1 MTSPPPSRPRILL
14 VGCHGRLGQHVLAR
28 LLPSCDVLG
37 VGVEAASFVDAPG
50 FRYLQLDSVAA
61 AAWLKAVESFQPE
74 AVLNAG
80 AYTQVDLAEREREA
94 CWRANVDLP
103 RALLAVCRAHGAW
116 LGQVSTDYVFD
127 GTRGPYDVHDT
138 PAPRGVY
145 AASKL
150 AAENLVRGSGLP
162 AAVVRTIVLFGRGRN
177 LKPDFFEWAA
187 GELVAGR
194 SIRVVTDQ
202 VGNCCRAADL
212 AFALDR
218 ARELRTTGLLH
229 VGARGSLSRHAMAR
243 ALARRLGVD
252 EELVRPVTTADLGQA
267 APRPLRGGLRLE
279 ASEEI
284 LGLRFPSIGEAL
296 AAWTAGDETPLARL
310 VEERTAS

>member
-1 MTSPPPSRPRILL
+1 MTPAPPSRPRILL
-14 VGCHGRLGQHVLAR
+14 VGCHGRLGQALLAR
-28 LLPSCDVLG
+28 LLPGCEVLG
-37 VGVEAASFVDAPG
+37 VGVEPEALLAAPG
-50 FRYLQLDSVAA
+50 FRYLRVEGVAA
-61 AAWLKAVESFQPE
+61 GDWLRAVEAFRPQ
-74 AVLNAG
+74 AVFNAA

-94 CWRANVDLP
+94 CWRLNVDLP

-127 GTRGPYDVHDT
+127 GSRGPYEVHDA
-138 PAPRGVY
+138 PSPRGVY
-145 AASKL
+145 ASSKL

-162 AAVVRTIVLFGRGRN
+162 AAVVRTIVLFGRGRG

-187 GELVAGR
+187 GELAAGR
-194 SIRVVTDQ
+194 EIRVVTDQ
-202 VGNCCRAADL
+202 VGNCCRSADL
-212 AFALDR
+212 ALALER
-218 ARELRTTGLLH
+218 AWRLGATGLLH
-229 VGARGSLSRHAMAR
+229 AAARGSLSRYAMAR

-252 EELVRPVTTADLGQA
+252 EERVRPVTTAELGQA

-296 AAWTAGDETPLARL
+296 AAWVNRDETPLARL
-310 VEERTAS
+310 AEERTAP

>member
-1 MTSPPPSRPRILL
+1 
-14 VGCHGRLGQHVLAR
+14 VGCHGRLGQALLAR
-28 LLPSCDVLG
+28 LLPAAEVLG
-37 VGVEAASFVDAPG
+37 VGLEPESFVAAPG
-50 FRYLQLDSVAA
+50 FRYQQVDGVAA
-61 AAWLKAVESFQPE
+61 NRWLRSVESFRPE
-74 AVLNAG
+74 AVLNAA

-94 CWRANVDLP
+94 CWRINVDLP

-127 GTRGPYDVHDT
+127 GTRGPYEVSDA
-138 PAPRGVY
+138 PSPRGVY
-145 AASKL
+145 ASSKL

-187 GELVAGR
+187 GELAAGR
-194 SIRVVTDQ
+194 EIRVVTDQ

-218 ARELRTTGLLH
+218 ARQLGATGLLH
-229 VGARGSLSRHAMAR
+229 VAARGSLSRHAMAR

-252 EELVRPVTTADLGQA
+252 EERVRPLTTAELGQA

-296 AAWTAGDETPLARL
+296 AAWTTGDETPLARM
-310 VEERTAS
+310 VEERTAP